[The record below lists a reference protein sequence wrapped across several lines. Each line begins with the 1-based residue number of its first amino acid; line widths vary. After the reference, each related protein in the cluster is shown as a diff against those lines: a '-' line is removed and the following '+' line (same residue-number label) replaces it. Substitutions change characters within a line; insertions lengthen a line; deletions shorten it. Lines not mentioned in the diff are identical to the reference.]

1 MPIRPWAAGL
11 VLLICGVVI
20 RPAFAEQGCPD
31 GFTPNAAGTPG
42 QQCIPI
48 GGQTRP
54 GSGGAAERW
63 ENRWGAIATD
73 KETGKVGIFGDMT
86 TRRKAETGAIA
97 QCQRKGGADCKLQLT
112 YYNQCGV
119 LAWGNGKMSTASA
132 PTVEEAS
139 EMALKECER
148 VAGKGCEIFFSDCS
162 YAKLVGAP

>member
-1 MPIRPWAAGL
+1 MTKRAWATGW
-11 VLLICGVVI
+11 VFLICGVAFQ
-20 RPAFAEQGCPD
+20 PAFAEQGCPD

-54 GSGGAAERW
+54 GSAGPADRW
-63 ENRWGAIATD
+63 ETRWGAIATD
-73 KETGKVGIFGDMT
+73 KESGKVGIFGDTT

-139 EMALKECER
+139 ELALNECER
-148 VAGKGCEIFFSDCS
+148 VGKNCEIFFSDCS
-162 YAKLVGAP
+162 YAKKVR